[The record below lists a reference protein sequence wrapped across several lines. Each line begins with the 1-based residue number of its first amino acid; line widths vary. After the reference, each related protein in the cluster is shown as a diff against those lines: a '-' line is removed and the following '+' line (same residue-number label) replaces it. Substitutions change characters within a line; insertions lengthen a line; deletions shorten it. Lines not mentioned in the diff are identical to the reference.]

1 MSDVARRGDE
11 PADHEAWARP
21 AGQPWPPPAPLT
33 RPGGTGWQ
41 PWTGAGATGAG
52 WSAPQPPPPLPGP
65 PPRRRRVPL
74 LLAALVLG
82 AAGAGAGIGHE
93 VWTPS
98 SSTSAVS
105 DVSGLP
111 GGLGSGGATS
121 GGLPFSLGGPGGSGP
136 SGQSPLEQGGSS
148 DGSSGGSSGGSGT
161 AGGAGPRDVTAI
173 AAKASPAL
181 VDINATFSY
190 QSSEGAG
197 TGIVLSSTG
206 EVLTNNHVINGATS
220 ISATDVGNGK
230 TYSATVV
237 GYDST
242 HDIAVLRLRDAS
254 GLTTATLGD
263 SSSTAAVGQSVVAI
277 GNAGGTGG
285 APSSAGGAITALDQS
300 ITANDEADGSAE
312 HLTGL
317 IEVNADVQAGD
328 SGGALVDDSGRVIG
342 MNTAASAGF
351 AMTPS
356 ARSAGNQG
364 FAIPINQ
371 ALATAKQ
378 IEAGQGSDVIHV
390 GATAFLGVMISSSEG
405 PSGAGRGDAGG
416 STTTGAAVSA
426 VVDGTSAQRVG
437 VVAGDVITELD
448 GSAVDSATSLSGLM
462 VTHHPGD
469 TVRLGWVDPA
479 GESRTATVALGAGP
493 PA

>member
-1 MSDVARRGDE
+1 MDTGRR
-11 PADHEAWARP
+11 
-21 AGQPWPPPAPLT
+21 AP
-33 RPGGTGWQ
+33 
-41 PWTGAGATGAG
+41 GAVR
-52 WSAPQPPPPLPGP
+52 S
-65 PPRRRRVPL
+65 
-74 LLAALVLG
+74 

-98 SSTSAVS
+98 NSTSAVS
-105 DVSGLP
+105 GVSGLP

-121 GGLPFSLGGPGGSGP
+121 GGLPFGLGGLGGAGS
-136 SGQSPLEQGGSS
+136 SGQSPLERGGSS
-148 DGSSGGSSGGSGT
+148 DGSSGGSSGGSAA
-161 AGGAGPRDVTAI
+161 AGGAGPSDVAAI

-237 GYDST
+237 GYDAT
-242 HDIAVLRLRDAS
+242 HDIAVLRLGDAS

-263 SSSTAAVGQSVVAI
+263 SSTAAVGQSVVAI

-285 APSSAGGAITALDQS
+285 TPSSAGGAITALDQS

-328 SGGALVDDSGRVIG
+328 SGGALVDEGGKVIG

-356 ARSAGNQG
+356 AQAAGNQG

-390 GATAFLGVMISSSEG
+390 GAAAFLGVMISSTEG
-405 PSGAGRGDAGG
+405 QGGGGRGDSTG
-416 STTTGAAVSA
+416 STTSGAAVSG
-426 VVDGTSAQRVG
+426 VVDGTSAQRTG
-437 VVAGDVITELD
+437 LSAGDVITSLD
-448 GSAVDSATSLSGLM
+448 GRAVDSATTLSRLM

-469 TVRLGWVDPA
+469 QVQLGWLDSA
-479 GESRTATVALGAGP
+479 GQSRTATVTLGSGP